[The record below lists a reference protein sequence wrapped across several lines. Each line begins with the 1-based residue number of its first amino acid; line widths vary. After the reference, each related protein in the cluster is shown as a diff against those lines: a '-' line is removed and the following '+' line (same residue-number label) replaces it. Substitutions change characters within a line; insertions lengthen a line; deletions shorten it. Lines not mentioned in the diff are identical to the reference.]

1 MTIEQCYARI
11 GGSFAEVSAR
21 LPDTCLV
28 EKFVRK
34 FPEDPSYAQL
44 RQALADDCLADDCL
58 ADAFRAAHTLKGVA
72 ANLSFEPL
80 RQSASAL
87 TELLRHADSIP
98 PEALPLFAQVT
109 RDYEATLAAI
119 AQLD

>member
-11 GGSFAEVSAR
+11 GGSFAEVNAR
-21 LPDTCLV
+21 LPDACLV

-34 FPEDPSYAQL
+34 FPADPSYAQL
-44 RQALADDCLADDCL
+44 KQALTDDCLT
-58 ADAFRAAHTLKGVA
+58 DAFRAVHTLKGVA

-87 TELLRHADSIP
+87 TELLRHTDSIP

>member
-1 MTIEQCYARI
+1 MTIEQCYAQM

-21 LPDTCLV
+21 LPSTRLI

-44 RQALADDCLADDCL
+44 KQALAENSLT
-58 ADAFRAAHTLKGVA
+58 DAFRAAHTLKGVA

-80 RQSASAL
+80 RQSASDI
-87 TELLRHADSIP
+87 TELLRHAESIP
-98 PEALPLFAQVT
+98 AEAEVLFEKVT
-109 RDYEATLAAI
+109 QNYDRTLAAI
-119 AQLD
+119 SQLD

>member
-1 MTIEQCYARI
+1 MTIEQCYAQM

-21 LPDTCLV
+21 LPSTRLI

-44 RQALADDCLADDCL
+44 KQALAENSLT
-58 ADAFRAAHTLKGVA
+58 DAFRAAHTLKGVA

-80 RQSASAL
+80 RQSASDL
-87 TELLRHADSIP
+87 TELLRHAESIP
-98 PEALPLFAQVT
+98 AQAASLFEKVT
-109 RDYEATLAAI
+109 QDYDRTLAVI
-119 AQLD
+119 FQLD

>member
-1 MTIEQCYARI
+1 MTIEQCYTRI

-44 RQALADDCLADDCL
+44 KQALADDCL

-80 RQSASAL
+80 RRSASAL

-98 PEALPLFAQVT
+98 PEAHPLFARVT

-119 AQLD
+119 ARLD

>member
-44 RQALADDCLADDCL
+44 RQALADDCLA
-58 ADAFRAAHTLKGVA
+58 AHTLKGVA

-80 RQSASAL
+80 RRSASAL
-87 TELLRHADSIP
+87 TELLRHAESVP
-98 PEALPLFAQVT
+98 AEAQALFTQVT

>member
-34 FPEDPSYAQL
+34 FPEDPSYVQL
-44 RQALADDCLADDCL
+44 KQALADDCL
-58 ADAFRAAHTLKGVA
+58 ADAFRAANTLKGVA

-87 TELLRHADSIP
+87 TELLRHADRIP
-98 PEALPLFAQVT
+98 PEVLPLFAQVT

-119 AQLD
+119 ARLD

>member
-1 MTIEQCYARI
+1 MTIEQCYAQM

-21 LPDTCLV
+21 LPSTRLI

-44 RQALADDCLADDCL
+44 KQALAGNCLT
-58 ADAFRAAHTLKGVA
+58 DAFRAAHTLKGVA

-80 RQSASAL
+80 RQSASDI
-87 TELLRHADSIP
+87 TELLRHAESIP
-98 PEALPLFAQVT
+98 AEASALFEKVT
-109 RDYEATLAAI
+109 QNYDRTLAAI
-119 AQLD
+119 SQLD

>member
-44 RQALADDCLADDCL
+44 RQALADDCLAD
-58 ADAFRAAHTLKGVA
+58 AFRAAHTLKGVA

-80 RQSASAL
+80 RRSASAL

-119 AQLD
+119 ARLD

>member
-1 MTIEQCYARI
+1 MTIEQCYAQM

-21 LPDTCLV
+21 LPSTRLI

-34 FPEDPSYAQL
+34 FPEDPSYGQL
-44 RQALADDCLADDCL
+44 KQSLAENCL

-72 ANLSFEPL
+72 ANLSFASL
-80 RQSASAL
+80 RRSASDL
-87 TELLRHADSIP
+87 TELLRHAEGIP
-98 PEALPLFAQVT
+98 AQAQALFAQVT

-119 AQLD
+119 SQLD

>member
-1 MTIEQCYARI
+1 MTMEQCYARM
-11 GGSFAEVSAR
+11 GGCFAEVSAR
-21 LPDTCLV
+21 LPDTSLV

-44 RQALADDCLADDCL
+44 KQALADDCL
-58 ADAFRAAHTLKGVA
+58 ADAFRAVHTLKGVA

-80 RQSASAL
+80 RRSASAL